1 MHYLNLSKNNLTM
14 ELTGIILSGGQSS
27 RMGKEKGL
35 CLLNGKPLIEY
46 SFDLL
51 KKFCDSIIIS
61 SNSKDYEYLGCQ
73 IINDEVQGIGP
84 AGGIYSCL
92 RASGNDDNFIISCDM
107 PMITSDLIQYL
118 LSQKKDFDALIPLF
132 NGFPEPLCAYYRQ
145 SCIPVF
151 KQSIEQGKYKIQD
164 IIKDTNAGFI
174 PIKTTD
180 PFYSPLLFTNVNT
193 PGDITNLESGIPIK

>member
-1 MHYLNLSKNNLTM
+1 MS
-14 ELTGIILSGGQSS
+14 LTGIILSGGKSS

-35 CLLNGKPLIEY
+35 CLLQGKPLIEY

-61 SNSKDYEYLGCQ
+61 SNNNVYEYLECQ
-73 IINDEVQGIGP
+73 IIKDEVQGIGP

-92 RASGNDDNFIISCDM
+92 QASVNDENFIISCDM
-107 PMITSDLIQYL
+107 PLITVGLIQYL

-132 NGFPEPLCAYYRQ
+132 NGFPEPLCAFYHK

-151 KQSIEQGKYKIQD
+151 KKSIDEGKYKIQD
-164 IIKDTNAGFI
+164 IIKNLNAGFAE
-174 PIKTTD
+174 IKSSD
-180 PFYSPLLFTNVNT
+180 AAYNPHLFTNVNAT
-193 PGDITNLESGIPIK
+193 EDLLKLEWLLTKNQARHE

>member
-73 IINDEVQGIGP
+73 IINDERDEQTWNP
-84 AGGIYSCL
+84 EY
-92 RASGNDDNFIISCDM
+92 
-107 PMITSDLIQYL
+107 Q
-118 LSQKKDFDALIPLF
+118 LIPNLAESF
-132 NGFPEPLCAYYRQ
+132 SGRRIMGNG
-145 SCIPVF
+145 
-151 KQSIEQGKYKIQD
+151 
-164 IIKDTNAGFI
+164 
-174 PIKTTD
+174 
-180 PFYSPLLFTNVNT
+180 
-193 PGDITNLESGIPIK
+193 

>member
-1 MHYLNLSKNNLTM
+1 MS
-14 ELTGIILSGGQSS
+14 LTGIILSGGESS

-35 CLLNGKPLIEY
+35 CLLQGKPLIEY

-61 SNSKDYEYLGCQ
+61 SNNNVYEYLGCQ
-73 IINDEVQGIGP
+73 IVKDEVQGIGP

-92 RASGNDDNFIISCDM
+92 RASRNDENFIISCDM
-107 PMITSDLIQYL
+107 PMVTGGLIRYL
-118 LSQKKDFDALIPLF
+118 LSHKKDFDALIPLF
-132 NGFPEPLCAYYRQ
+132 NGFPEPLCAFYHK

-151 KQSIEQGKYKIQD
+151 KKSIEQGEYKIQN
-164 IIKDTNAGFI
+164 IIKGINTGFI
-174 PIKTTD
+174 HVKSTD
-180 PFYSPLLFTNVNT
+180 QFYSPLLFTNVNT